1 MRRLDL
7 VHDCARC
14 ASLCCVA
21 TSFEASDDFAFD
33 KPAGAAC
40 PHLGVDHLCTIHGS
54 LVERGFRGCAA
65 YGCHG
70 AGQRATR
77 EHAAALDGGARRSE
91 AFLRLRVVH
100 ELLWYLT
107 EAARLCPASH
117 GDLREAIAREVDAL
131 DALAAEPRLFTED
144 LDERSATAHALLRR
158 VGDAVGGRGGL
169 RPREAQGA

>member
-21 TSFEASDDFAFD
+21 TSFEASDDFAIA
-33 KPAGAAC
+33 KPAGVPC
-40 PHLGVDHLCTIHGS
+40 PHLTSDHRCGIHAS

-77 EHAAALDGGARRSE
+77 EQAAEGDGGARRSE

-107 EAARLCPASH
+107 QAARLCPASR
-117 GDLREAIAREVDAL
+117 DDVRTVLAREVDAL
-131 DALAAEPRLFTED
+131 DALAAGQRLFEED
-144 LDERSATAHALLRR
+144 LDERSAAARALLRR
-158 VGDAVGGRGGL
+158 VGDALGGREGL
-169 RPREAQGA
+169 RRRSEG